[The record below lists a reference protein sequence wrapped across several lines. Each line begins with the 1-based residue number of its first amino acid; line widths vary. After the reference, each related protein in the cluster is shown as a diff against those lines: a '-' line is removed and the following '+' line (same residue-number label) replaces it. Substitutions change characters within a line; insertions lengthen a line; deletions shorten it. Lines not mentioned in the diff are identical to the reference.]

1 MWEFLD
7 IENFIS
13 RLIIDVLFNILS
25 ERNIKYNV

>member
-7 IENFIS
+7 IETFIS